1 MTSDFKQAVI
11 KIVSNTKTGEWISY
25 GDVAVLAGR
34 PRAARAVSG
43 ILKSQQNTLPWHR
56 VVGKGGYI
64 SIKDPDLRRKQIQIL
79 QEEGQIISE
88 TGRIST
94 KQTT

>member
-11 KIVSNTKTGEWISY
+11 KIVANTKPGEWISY

-43 ILKSQQNTLPWHR
+43 ILKGEKEALPWHR
-56 VVGKGGYI
+56 VVGKGGKI
-64 SIKDPDLRRKQIQIL
+64 SIKDPDLRRQQIQLL
-79 QEEGQIISE
+79 QQEGCM
-88 TGRIST
+88 IST
-94 KQTT
+94 TGQLLTKND

>member
-11 KIVSNTKTGEWISY
+11 KIVSDIKPGDWISY

-43 ILKSQQNTLPWHR
+43 ILKREKASLPWHR
-56 VVGKGGYI
+56 VVGKGGKI
-64 SIKDPDLRRKQIQIL
+64 SIKDPDLRKKQIIKL
-79 QEEGQIISE
+79 QQEGLIISE
-88 TGRIST
+88 SGQISNPSY
-94 KQTT
+94 

>member
-11 KIVSNTKTGEWISY
+11 NIVSNTKPGEWISY

-43 ILKSQQNTLPWHR
+43 ILKREKDTLPWHR
-56 VVGKGGYI
+56 VVGKGGKI
-64 SIKDPDLRRKQIQIL
+64 SIKDPDLRKMQITKL
-79 QEEGQIISE
+79 QQEGHIISE
-88 TGRIST
+88 VGQISPS
-94 KQTT
+94 